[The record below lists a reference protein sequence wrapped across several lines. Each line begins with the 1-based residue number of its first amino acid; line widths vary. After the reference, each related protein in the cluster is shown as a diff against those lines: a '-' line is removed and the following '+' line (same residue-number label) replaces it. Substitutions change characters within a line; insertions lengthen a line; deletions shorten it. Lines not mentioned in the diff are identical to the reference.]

1 MGDGHGHPM
10 AWYNLRT
17 SGAIGITDVAGTTSA
32 RSSDWSSDDQPNDT
46 TGILLVLL
54 SAWRTGLTGL

>member
-17 SGAIGITDVAGTTSA
+17 SGAIGITDVAGSSA